1 MQINELSGPFSKDK
15 VLIFDL
21 DDTLVI
27 SQAKIKVCDSIT
39 GQCFELTPEEFNK
52 YEKNPKHILNFDD
65 FKSIEVMK
73 AGRLIDKYLSIL
85 AKNYKAGN
93 AIGIISARDDE
104 RMIYTWLKEHVGFHI
119 SHELIWCINDPKR
132 GLKGSIAE
140 RKQQAMKWF
149 IQQGFTDIAF
159 FDDDINN
166 IRLIQQL
173 AKELDQPIKT
183 HLAKH

>member
-1 MQINELSGPFSKDK
+1 MQVNELSGPFSKEK

-27 SQAKIKVCDSIT
+27 SQAKIKVCDQET
-39 GQCFELTPEEFNK
+39 GECFELTPEEFNK
-52 YEKNPKHILNFDD
+52 YERNPKHILNFDD

-73 AGRLIDKYLSIL
+73 AGKLIDKYLNIL
-85 AKNYKAGN
+85 SKNYKAGN

-104 RMIYTWLKEHVGFHI
+104 KMIYDWLKNHVGFHV

-132 GLKGSIAE
+132 GLSGSISE
-140 RKQQAMKWF
+140 RKKKAMQWF
-149 IQQGFTDIAF
+149 VEQGFKDIAF
-159 FDDDINN
+159 FDDDKMNIN
-166 IRLIQQL
+166 IVKQL
-173 AKELDQPIKT
+173 AQELNQPIKT